1 MERNPLRS
9 ARWFGAND
17 LAGFIHRASLHAEG
31 ISRAALEGR
40 PVIGICN
47 AWSELVNCNLHFR
60 GLAEAAKR
68 GVLQAGGLPLEFPT
82 ISLGENLMKPSAML
96 FRNLMAM
103 DVEECIRSYP
113 LDAVVLL
120 GGCDKTVPAQLMGA
134 VSAGVPAI
142 MVTGG
147 PSQAAYFRGREL
159 GAGTDLWHYA
169 DELRAGR
176 MSQEAFAE
184 LEAAATPSFGHCN
197 ELGTASTMAALVEA
211 LGMCL
216 PGTSTIPAVDAARM
230 RAAEQTGTRAVALA
244 REGLAPA
251 QIITAESLDNA
262 ITLLMALGGGTNAVV
277 HLLALAGRLGVP
289 LTLDRFD
296 ELSRRTPVI
305 GNLRPSGEH
314 LFEHL
319 HRAGGVQAVLRQL
332 APLLHGGAA
341 TVTGETLEQGYANA
355 ETLDRAVIATLAEP
369 LAAQGGLAILRGS
382 LAPSGAVIKQSAA
395 SAALL
400 APSRPGARV
409 RGRLR
414 RAGAHRRPGARRLR
428 PTPCSCCATR
438 APRRPRHARVGAG
451 ADPEEAA
458 RPGRDRHGARLGRAH
473 ERHGLRHRRA
483 ARRAGVG
490 RRRPA
495 RGGARRRSR
504 SCSTSRRGASTS
516 RSRPRR
522 SSAASPSKAPSP
534 RPRTRAATV
543 RSTSSTCCRPTRA
556 ATSTSCAPSRA
567 PSRERAARPAQ
578 RLGGRLVSSSIT
590 LPRGPSACASAANAS
605 P

>member
-1 MERNPLRS
+1 VEQNPLRS

-31 ISRAALEGR
+31 FSRAALEGR
-40 PVIGICN
+40 PIIGICN

-134 VSAGVPAI
+134 ASAGVPAI

-197 ELGTASTMAALVEA
+197 ELGTASTMTALVEA

-230 RAAEQTGTRAVALA
+230 RAAEQTGSRAVALA

-319 HRAGGVQAVLRQL
+319 HRAGGVQAVLREL
-332 APLLHGGAA
+332 APLLHGGTA
-341 TVTGETLEQGYANA
+341 TITGETLEQGYANA
-355 ETLDRAVIATLAEP
+355 ETLDSAVIATLAEP

-395 SAALL
+395 SAGLLRHRGPALVFEDVYDVQARIDDPAL
-400 APSRPGARV
+400 DVSPDTVLVLRNSGPRGGPGMPEWGQVPIPKKLLAQGVSDMVRVSDARMSGTAFGTVVLHVAPESAAGGPLAAVRDGDPIVLDVEARRIDLEIAAGEIERRLSEAPSRGPAYERGYGALYVEHVLQADQGCDFDFLRAIPGKPAESEPL
-409 RGRLR
+409 GLLS
-414 RAGAHRRPGARRLR
+414 GW
-428 PTPCSCCATR
+428 
-438 APRRPRHARVGAG
+438 VGG
-451 ADPEEAA
+451 W
-458 RPGRDRHGARLGRAH
+458 
-473 ERHGLRHRRA
+473 
-483 ARRAGVG
+483 
-490 RRRPA
+490 
-495 RGGARRRSR
+495 
-504 SCSTSRRGASTS
+504 
-516 RSRPRR
+516 
-522 SSAASPSKAPSP
+522 
-534 RPRTRAATV
+534 
-543 RSTSSTCCRPTRA
+543 
-556 ATSTSCAPSRA
+556 
-567 PSRERAARPAQ
+567 
-578 RLGGRLVSSSIT
+578 
-590 LPRGPSACASAANAS
+590 
-605 P
+605 